1 MTGGGAGAGAGGGG
15 AGAGAGGGATGAGA
29 ATCGI
34 TGRLG
39 QPLTSSARARTD
51 KTKAAGL
58 RLMCMRFPSEPGA
71 IPEAQFWKI

>member
-1 MTGGGAGAGAGGGG
+1 MTGGGAG

-39 QPLTSSARARTD
+39 QPLTTSARARID
-51 KTKAAGL
+51 SAYAAGFS
-58 RLMCMRFPSEPGA
+58 RMCMRGSLRAGS